1 MPELKYLVMVT
12 AENNNKFYKMIPHG
26 NTFTAEYGRLGN
38 SSFQTKEYPISK
50 FESTYRSKI
59 AKGYEDKTELIQEAI
74 EIEKPKDSKE
84 TEYKPIPDH
93 VVALIIDRL
102 QQMAKKTIEANY
114 KIQSSVVTNA
124 MIKEAQSYLDK
135 LATVKTVKSF
145 NDYLLKLFAVLP
157 RKMAHVSDFLATS
170 KDDFAEIITHEQDLL
185 DVMAGQ
191 VYTHNVSK
199 ETEETSTS
207 ESIEEKKTILET
219 MGLVVEQT
227 TDEEKEHIQK
237 MLGSIAPRFINAWKV
252 TNLKT
257 QERFDKYHEQIGL
270 NKEVKELWHGSRNEN
285 WWSIITNGLV
295 LRPTN
300 AVITGKMFGYGLYFA
315 PKAAKS
321 IGYTSTY
328 GARWTSGGSSSGFL
342 SIYDVLYGDPFI
354 VDKNYYTYSGLNT
367 LNYETLQNRK
377 DGADSLHALKDVTG
391 LREDEIIVYKEEQAT
406 IKYLVEVKA

>member
-12 AENNNKFYKMIPHG
+12 AQNNNKFYKMIPHG
-26 NTFTAEYGRLGN
+26 DTFTAEYGRLGN
-38 SSFQTKEYPISK
+38 SSYQTKEYPISK
-50 FESTYRSKI
+50 FNTIYKQKL

-74 EIEKPKDSKE
+74 EIEKPKTNKDEK
-84 TEYKPIPDH
+84 YKPIPDN
-93 VVALIIDRL
+93 VVALIVERL

-114 KIQSSVVTNA
+114 KIKASIVTHA
-124 MIKEAQSYLDK
+124 MINEAQQYLNK
-135 LATVKTVKSF
+135 LATVKTVKTF

-157 RKMAHVSDFLATS
+157 RKMSNVSDYLATS
-170 KDDFAEIITHEQDLL
+170 KDDFSEIISKEQDLL

-191 VYTHNVSK
+191 VYTHK
-199 ETEETSTS
+199 ATEEK
-207 ESIEEKKTILET
+207 EETTDTEIKDKKTILEA
-219 MGLVVEQT
+219 MGIEVSQT
-227 TDEEKEHIQK
+227 SDEEKEHIKK
-237 MLGSIAPRFINAWKV
+237 MLGSIAPRFVNAWKV

-257 QERFDKYHEQIGL
+257 QKRFEEYHNKIGAD
-270 NKEVKELWHGSRNEN
+270 KEVKELWHGSRNEN

-328 GARWTSGGSSSGFL
+328 GARWTGGGSNSGFL

-354 VDKNYYTYSGLNT
+354 VNKNYYSYNGLNT
-367 LNYETLQNRK
+367 LNYESLQTRQK
-377 DGADSLHALKDVTG
+377 GADCLHALKEVTG

-406 IKYLVEVKA
+406 IKYLVEVKS